1 MQEQTEEK
9 VEYLRPGERI
19 ALYSVL
25 VAVLSMIV
33 GGIPWAYS
41 MASKAGQI
49 SADVARH
56 DTKINEMGGMSDRLA
71 RIETKLDM
79 IMVRKDQ
86 R

>member
-1 MQEQTEEK
+1 MQDTEEK
-9 VEYLRPGERI
+9 EYLRPGERI

-25 VAVLSMIV
+25 VAVVGIIT
-33 GGIPWAYS
+33 GGIPWAYT
-41 MASKAGQI
+41 MAAKAGQI

-56 DTKINEMGGMSDRLA
+56 DVKINEMGGMSDRLA

-86 R
+86 QR